1 MLLYSPYQTLGKKVI
16 WTGSDDGLVHI
27 TKNDGAKWENISYQH
42 TVLPDFS
49 LISMIHT
56 SDHKRKSIFNS

>member
-1 MLLYSPYQTLGKKVI
+1 MMM
-16 WTGSDDGLVHI
+16 VHI
-27 TKNDGAKWENISYQH
+27 TKNNGAKWENISLPT

-56 SDHKRKSIFNS
+56 SDHQKGKA

>member
-1 MLLYSPYQTLGKKVI
+1 MLLYSPYQNHRLKRVI

-27 TKNDGAKWENISYQH
+27 TKNGANWENISLPT

-56 SDHKRKSIFNS
+56 SEHQKGKHI